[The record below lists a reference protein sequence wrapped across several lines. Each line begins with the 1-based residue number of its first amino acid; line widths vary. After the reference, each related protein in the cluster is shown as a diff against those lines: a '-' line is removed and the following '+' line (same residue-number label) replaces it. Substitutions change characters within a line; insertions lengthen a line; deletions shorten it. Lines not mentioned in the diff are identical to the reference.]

1 VFFIIC
7 HNNDNS
13 GSKLHVI
20 FINFQQPVVENL
32 LNSWATSLQTSL
44 EGIVTMVTEYTNQQ
58 QERIEWLQKNLDE
71 QNDIDQVYFLKII
84 LDFTNTLTYL
94 TSFNHTYKFW
104 TLF

>member
-1 VFFIIC
+1 MFFIIC

-71 QNDIDQVYFLKII
+71 QKDIDQVYFLKII
-84 LDFTNTLTYL
+84 LDFTKYIDV
-94 TSFNHTYKFW
+94 FNFIQPYI
-104 TLF
+104 

>member
-1 VFFIIC
+1 MFFVC

-20 FINFQQPVVENL
+20 SINFQQPVVENL

-71 QNDIDQVYFLKII
+71 QNDIDQVYFFKIF
-84 LDFTNTLTYL
+84 LDFTHILHFFSTIQYNIG
-94 TSFNHTYKFW
+94 FKKF
-104 TLF
+104 FF